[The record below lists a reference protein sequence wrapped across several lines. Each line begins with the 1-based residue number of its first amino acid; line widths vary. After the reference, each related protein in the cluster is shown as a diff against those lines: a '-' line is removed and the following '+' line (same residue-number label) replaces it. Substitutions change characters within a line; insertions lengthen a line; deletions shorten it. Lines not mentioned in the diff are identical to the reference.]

1 MLLVFA
7 AYLFS
12 RQPTAKLFKR
22 HDVTVRYKI
31 QMTLGEV
38 FLESLS
44 TGVITESE
52 ISWVAS
58 QQYRFSRAEEAT
70 ALKLGRMLDAG
81 SINLGCRRLN

>member
-1 MLLVFA
+1 LVFVA
-7 AYLFS
+7 FQFS
-12 RQPTAKLFKR
+12 PQPTAKLFKR
-22 HDVTVRYKI
+22 QDVTVRYLFK
-31 QMTLGEV
+31 MTLGEV

-81 SINLGCRRLN
+81 SINLGCRRFI